1 MRCPI
6 CDSPNAKIEKSKRS
20 FFGSLFGTKA
30 PSPRVLCSCPNCHQV
45 WTVDERDG
53 TIWEAD
59 KEQVKKARE
68 EWARR
73 GFVGPDIVCNGYP
86 EGKGAEVW
94 GFNEK
99 AKLWLK
105 ANVNSGRWI
114 LQGQALQ
121 VPIEEVSQ
129 IVKKASA
136 AGLQVKTNNLGA
148 A

>member
-1 MRCPI
+1 MQCPI
-6 CDSPNAKIEKSKRS
+6 CDSPNAKMERRSKRS
-20 FFGSLFGTKA
+20 FLGSLFGTNA
-30 PSPRVLCSCPNCHQV
+30 PSPRALCSCSNCRQT

-59 KEQVKKARE
+59 KAQVKKDRE
-68 EWARR
+68 EWQRR

-86 EGKGAEVW
+86 GGRGAEVY

-99 AKLWLK
+99 AVSWLK

-121 VPIEEVSQ
+121 VPMEEVSQ
-129 IVKKASA
+129 IVTKASA
-136 AGLQVKTNNLGA
+136 AGLQVKTNNV
-148 A
+148 